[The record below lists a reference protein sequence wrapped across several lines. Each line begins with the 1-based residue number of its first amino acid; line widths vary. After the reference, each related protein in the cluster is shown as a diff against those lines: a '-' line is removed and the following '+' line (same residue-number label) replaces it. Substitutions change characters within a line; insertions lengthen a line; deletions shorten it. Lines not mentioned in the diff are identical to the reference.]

1 MRSVILGLPAM
12 LLGIGLLS
20 CDSDSAGGGGAMTT
34 IYDSV
39 SYAIGMNS
47 GSGLKDLMEKDS
59 IELDVDMLVQG
70 LRDAM
75 SGTDLRLSDSV
86 AQQVLMTFQMEMQAK
101 AQEKSQADGETNLKK
116 GNDFLA
122 ENRGKEGIQVTES
135 GLQYKV
141 LEEGSGESPDE
152 NDEVTVEYRGT
163 LIDGTEFDASQA
175 GSPVTFGVNMVIPGW
190 TEALQ
195 LMKPGSRYQFFIP
208 AELAY
213 GESGSPPKIGPNEAL
228 IFEVKLVSVAKK

>member
-1 MRSVILGLPAM
+1 MRSVFLGLPAM
-12 LLGIGLLS
+12 LLGIGLIS
-20 CDSDSAGGGGAMTT
+20 CDSNSGGGGGAMTT

-47 GSGLKDLMEKDS
+47 GGGLKDLMEKDS
-59 IELDVDMLVQG
+59 IELNVDMLVEG

-75 SGTDLRLSDSV
+75 SGTELRLSDSV
-86 AQQVLMTFQMEMQAK
+86 AQQVLMNFQMEMQAK
-101 AQEKSQADGETNLKK
+101 AQEKSQAAGEANLKK

-122 ENRGKEGIQVTES
+122 QNRGKEGVQVTES
-135 GLQYKV
+135 GLQYIV
-141 LEEGSGESPDE
+141 LEEGSGDSPDE

-175 GSPVTFGVNMVIPGW
+175 GSPVTFAVNQVIPGW
-190 TEALQ
+190 SEALQ
-195 LMKPGSRYQFFIP
+195 LMKPGGRYQLFIP

-213 GESGSPPKIGPNEAL
+213 GQGGSPPKIGPNEAL
-228 IFEVKLVSVAKK
+228 IFEVKLVSVTKK